1 MALQCLLESHIMTTV
16 HDSTYSIL
24 SQFQKWRDHVAMQVA
39 YAQEQ
44 ARQEQVRQAQ
54 VIRAVQNHTPG
65 KGDHIDIL
73 V

>member
-1 MALQCLLESHIMTTV
+1 VTKIN
-16 HDSTYSIL
+16 DSTYSIL
-24 SQFQKWRDHVAMQVA
+24 SQYQKWRDHAAMQVA
-39 YAQEQ
+39 YVQEQ
-44 ARQEQVRQAQ
+44 ARQEQVRQAN